1 MYELKVVTRFA
12 AAHRLTMVGTKCENM
27 HGHNWKIEVFL
38 TGEKLDEAGVVM
50 DFGDIKTRL
59 REIVG
64 RLDHQYLN
72 ELPMFQGRQP
82 SSERIATYVAAEL
95 QQAPMARQ
103 GPLGWLHCPPFDP
116 IPVGGEPLMLGR
128 EASCALVL
136 PHVCVSFEH
145 AVVRA
150 EGDTIVVEDRSIA
163 RPLLPRTQR
172 TSPKIQ
178 RCSEGTRSGP
188 GLVDG

>member
-59 REIVG
+59 REIIG

-72 ELPMFQGRQP
+72 ELAMFQGRQP
-82 SSERIATYVAAEL
+82 SSERIATYVATEL
-95 QQAPMARQ
+95 QQAIQHPAVRVSRVSA
-103 GPLGWLHCPPFDP
+103 WESED
-116 IPVGGEPLMLGR
+116 
-128 EASCALVL
+128 ACAT
-136 PHVCVSFEH
+136 F
-145 AVVRA
+145 
-150 EGDTIVVEDRSIA
+150 IVE
-163 RPLLPRTQR
+163 
-172 TSPKIQ
+172 
-178 RCSEGTRSGP
+178 
-188 GLVDG
+188 